1 MWRKNSM
8 PEKLDFEKEM
18 KRLDEI
24 VSKISAQNISLDE
37 SLVLYQEGQ
46 AIIKKLEKGL
56 EEAQNKVE
64 KVIETK

>member
-1 MWRKNSM
+1 ME
-8 PEKLDFEKEM
+8 EKLDFEKEM

-24 VSKISAQNISLDE
+24 VNKISSQNVSLDE

>member
-1 MWRKNSM
+1 ME
-8 PEKLDFEKEM
+8 EKLEFEKEM

-24 VSKISAQNISLDE
+24 VNKISSQNVSLDE
-37 SLVLYQEGQ
+37 SLKLYQEGQ